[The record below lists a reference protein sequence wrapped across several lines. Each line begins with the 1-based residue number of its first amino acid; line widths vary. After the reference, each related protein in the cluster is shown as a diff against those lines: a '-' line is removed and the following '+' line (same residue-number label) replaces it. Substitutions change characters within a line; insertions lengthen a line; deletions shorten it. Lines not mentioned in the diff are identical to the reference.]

1 MYFCAKIIIIMG
13 IVININNSFRL
24 FIAYVRS

>member
-13 IVININNSFRL
+13 IVISINNSFRL
-24 FIAYVRS
+24 FIVYVRI